1 MVLLFGTFLFV
12 HCKTYFNDYGKKI
25 EHLESASR
33 FAEYK
38 IKMNAYPIYKRT
50 SKSEKVLIQTI
61 KNHPIWYDYP
71 FVCSWQL
78 ESTESVAFLPLICQQ
93 RLNKKFKSSNS
104 ICLKMPVINNLCWAK
119 RDNSKLHDDQS
130 DNPRPFPSTR
140 EKPSDVPIVWR
151 LHWPLLCNI
160 ICVTL
165 IRPARAVLS
174 FLGQL

>member
-61 KNHPIWYDYP
+61 K
-71 FVCSWQL
+71 
-78 ESTESVAFLPLICQQ
+78 
-93 RLNKKFKSSNS
+93 KSSH
-104 ICLKMPVINNLCWAK
+104 LV
-119 RDNSKLHDDQS
+119 
-130 DNPRPFPSTR
+130 
-140 EKPSDVPIVWR
+140 
-151 LHWPLLCNI
+151 
-160 ICVTL
+160 
-165 IRPARAVLS
+165 
-174 FLGQL
+174 